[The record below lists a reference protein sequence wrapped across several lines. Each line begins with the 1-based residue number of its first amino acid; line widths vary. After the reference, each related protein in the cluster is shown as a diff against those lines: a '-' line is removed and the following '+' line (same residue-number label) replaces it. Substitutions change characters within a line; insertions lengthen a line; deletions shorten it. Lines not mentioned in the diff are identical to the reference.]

1 MGNRSVVAAKALAA
15 VLLAGCGGSSSP
27 LLGGGDGSGA
37 NNGSHGG
44 TGGTSSNDMDA
55 TVSGG
60 GDTDAPVFGTGSS
73 TDDAGVITTQGAC
86 LPGDYQGQFMTYVG
100 AGADGGSAS
109 GPFAF
114 MWNGNLAIDLSAQKI
129 TMTTTSG
136 GEVPVTTSTTTL
148 SIADGGALD
157 GGDMFGGTFYANL
170 SGTLDCAPDAGPP
183 YHFTAT
189 LSNGGYKN
197 AFFTIPIVG
206 NMTADYQDGDGGLPP
221 MLVNGR
227 ILVGGI
233 FMDGG
238 TPLSSASG
246 TWSATRVSSP

>member
-1 MGNRSVVAAKALAA
+1 MGFRSVVAVESLAA
-15 VLLAGCGGSSSP
+15 LLLLGCGGSSSP
-27 LLGGGDGSGA
+27 LLGNDGSGSSG
-37 NNGSHGG
+37 GSHGSS
-44 TGGTSSNDMDA
+44 GGAASGDTDA
-55 TVSGG
+55 TISGG
-60 GDTDAPVFGTGSS
+60 GDTDAPVFGVGSS

-86 LPGDYQGQFMTYVG
+86 LPGTYQGQFMTYVG
-100 AGADGGSAS
+100 AGADGGTAG
-109 GPFAF
+109 GPFSF

-136 GEVPVTTSTTTL
+136 GEVPTTTSTTTL

-157 GGDMFGGTFYANL
+157 GGDMYGGTFFANL
-170 SGTLDCAPDAGPP
+170 SGTLDCDPDAGPP

-206 NMTADYQDGDGGLPP
+206 NLTADYQAGDAGAPP
-221 MLVNGR
+221 MLVDGQ

-246 TWSATRVSSP
+246 TWTATRVSSP